1 MNGDIPED
9 ASRRHQEAMLDA
21 ISIRDLP
28 KNEVYGIENGTSV
41 VKHDLRYANFFKQVC
56 LEQQDLLEELAH
68 SEENFFIVR
77 KEVKRSKKKY
87 LAKVDQLCTQRCE
100 KYLRFIIFI
109 ECIILIR
116 YENFLTLVCLVQQDL
131 LEELAHSEENFF
143 IVRKEVKRSKKK
155 YLAKVDQLCS
165 ILRKRLDRPDSDT
178 DSDIYPSEGSFQIR
192 RT

>member
-9 ASRRHQEAMLDA
+9 ALRRHQEAMLDA

-28 KNEVYGIENGTSV
+28 KNEVYGMENGTSV

-87 LAKVDQLCTQRCE
+87 LAKVDQLCT
-100 KYLRFIIFI
+100 
-109 ECIILIR
+109 IL
-116 YENFLTLVCLVQQDL
+116 
-131 LEELAHSEENFF
+131 
-143 IVRKEVKRSKKK
+143 K
-155 YLAKVDQLCS
+155 
-165 ILRKRLDRPDSDT
+165 KRLDRPDSDT